1 METVDEIWTGDLFD
15 RKEEAKDL
23 IGYLESVATRP
34 AVRDEGH
41 AHVLAVDTS
50 YGQGKSYFL
59 RRLARHMAQEHA
71 VAFVDAW
78 VDDLEDQPMV
88 ALVATL
94 DQALQPWVLK
104 HPELGDKMTE
114 FRSKAGRVAKI
125 VGVGLAKRAASFVIM
140 GSGAEALG
148 DEMSKAGDVV
158 KDLGKDSLKDAA
170 NDVVDDV
177 TAGFGARMATSMELR
192 IARFREGQAAI
203 ADMKA
208 GLSQIVDALLN
219 AGMKLPITIVIDE
232 LDRCRPTYAIKVLE
246 ELKHLFDV
254 PGVAFVL
261 GMHGQQ
267 LGHSVTAAYGA
278 GFDSQA
284 YLRRFFNRRY
294 ALREVALTPLVEKL
308 CRELSIPM
316 DRLKAP
322 AIAARDNMRKGFVE
336 HPPKLIAEYM
346 KAYGLAARDAFTI
359 LEMMQTAMAL
369 TGDGPILLP
378 LILPMIIAHV
388 RDQDVDKMDTVALP
402 GWVFVFYDNTGTEM
416 SIRELSIGDTYKEM
430 NTAAGIPIRQLG
442 NMLNQGSASP
452 VAEMVAQIR
461 FDQQTTSYPHDPA
474 RYGEILQKVARFV
487 PA

>member
-1 METVDEIWTGDLFD
+1 
-15 RKEEAKDL
+15 
-23 IGYLESVATRP
+23 
-34 AVRDEGH
+34 
-41 AHVLAVDTS
+41 
-50 YGQGKSYFL
+50 
-59 RRLARHMAQEHA
+59 
-71 VAFVDAW
+71 
-78 VDDLEDQPMV
+78 
-88 ALVATL
+88 
-94 DQALQPWVLK
+94 
-104 HPELGDKMTE
+104 
-114 FRSKAGRVAKI
+114 
-125 VGVGLAKRAASFVIM
+125 
-140 GSGAEALG
+140 
-148 DEMSKAGDVV
+148 
-158 KDLGKDSLKDAA
+158 
-170 NDVVDDV
+170 
-177 TAGFGARMATSMELR
+177 
-192 IARFREGQAAI
+192 
-203 ADMKA
+203 MKV
-208 GLSQIVDALLN
+208 GLSQIVETLLE
-219 AGMKLPITIVIDE
+219 AGMRLPITIVIDE

-267 LGHSVTAAYGA
+267 LAHSVTAAYGA

-284 YLRRFFNRRY
+284 YLRRFFSRRY

-322 AIAARDNMRKGFVE
+322 TIAARDNMRKGFVE

-388 RDQDVDKMDTVALP
+388 RDQDVDNMNTVASP
-402 GWVFVFYDNTGTEM
+402 RWVFVFYDNTGTEM
-416 SIRELSIGDTYKEM
+416 SISELSIGDTYKEM
-430 NTAAGIPIRQLG
+430 NTAAGMPIRQLG

-452 VAEMVAQIR
+452 VTEMVAQIR